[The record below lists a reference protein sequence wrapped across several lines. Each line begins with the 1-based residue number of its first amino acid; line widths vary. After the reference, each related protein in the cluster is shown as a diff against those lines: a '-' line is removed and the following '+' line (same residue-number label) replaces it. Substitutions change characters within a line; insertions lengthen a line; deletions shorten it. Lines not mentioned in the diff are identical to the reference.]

1 MFWKFFLGLLI
12 ISVIFPFLWILLAT
26 PVNAVMML
34 FFKTYENEEGEKQPK
49 ALSLMYYPIIAIV
62 FLAHVYIVCGWS
74 AFVVS
79 RAVAYTWSPGVTHK
93 WIYYVVGFI
102 LCYGPL
108 GFMASKEG
116 REGSFSSCLHI
127 SIAMLVYIIFAIWP
141 KLMTWPYGWFLR
153 WIYG

>member
-1 MFWKFFLGLLI
+1 MFWKFFFGLLI
-12 ISVIFPFLWILLAT
+12 ISIIFPFLWMLLAT
-26 PVNAVMML
+26 PVNALMML
-34 FFKTYENEEGEKQPK
+34 FFKTYENEEGEKQRK
-49 ALSLMYYPIIAIV
+49 ALSLMSYPIIAIV
-62 FLAHVYIVCGWS
+62 FLAHVYILCGWS

-127 SIAMLVYIIFAIWP
+127 SIAMLVYIIFSIWP
-141 KLMTWPYGWFLR
+141 RLMTWPYGWFLR